1 MPYSFLEHRLAQEN
15 MPKLTKIAKESGITR
30 MNSVYPVV
38 SSVAWTTYST
48 GENPGGH
55 NIFGF
60 VDRVAKPFGIKI
72 PTAKDR
78 KARTIWSRLSRQ
90 GKRVIIIN
98 VPMTYPPERVNG
110 ILVSGFLCPD
120 IEKSSYPVQF
130 CNYLKSQDYTID
142 VDAWLAQNNQKKKFM
157 EQLHR
162 AMEKRFTLTFKLF
175 EREEWDFFQLHIME
189 TDRLFHFFWN
199 EIDNGQDFNEDIKSF
214 FEKLDDFVGD
224 LRERLSDKDRFLILS
239 DHGFCGIK
247 SEVQLNLW
255 LQNQGLLKFKE
266 NAEKKLSSYDRE
278 SLCYSLIP
286 GRIFINLKGREEKGS
301 VNKNDY
307 ERVRK
312 EIKERLLDFK
322 DPRSGERI
330 IERVFFREEIYE
342 GPYLEAAADIIVHP
356 AAGFDLKGR
365 VDTDD
370 IFNSS
375 ALNGMHTYN
384 DAFILGVNFDLNSV
398 SSIQDVKNIIINKDD

>member
-199 EIDNGQDFNEDIKSF
+199 DCSVASSWPMSIKS
-214 FEKLDDFVGD
+214 
-224 LRERLSDKDRFLILS
+224 IL
-239 DHGFCGIK
+239 
-247 SEVQLNLW
+247 
-255 LQNQGLLKFKE
+255 
-266 NAEKKLSSYDRE
+266 KK
-278 SLCYSLIP
+278 
-286 GRIFINLKGREEKGS
+286 
-301 VNKNDY
+301 
-307 ERVRK
+307 
-312 EIKERLLDFK
+312 
-322 DPRSGERI
+322 
-330 IERVFFREEIYE
+330 
-342 GPYLEAAADIIVHP
+342 
-356 AAGFDLKGR
+356 
-365 VDTDD
+365 
-370 IFNSS
+370 
-375 ALNGMHTYN
+375 
-384 DAFILGVNFDLNSV
+384 
-398 SSIQDVKNIIINKDD
+398 